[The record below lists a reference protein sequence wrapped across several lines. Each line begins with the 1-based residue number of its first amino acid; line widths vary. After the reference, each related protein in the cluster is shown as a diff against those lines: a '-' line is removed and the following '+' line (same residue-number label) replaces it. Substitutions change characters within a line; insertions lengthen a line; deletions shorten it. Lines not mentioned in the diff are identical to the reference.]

1 MPYSERP
8 SWGTHTYPHRQVPFN
23 VMLFKRNHEVSG
35 KEFCED
41 FAPNGMKL
49 TFLVCERHEA
59 RKAAKELP
67 ET

>member
-1 MPYSERP
+1 
-8 SWGTHTYPHRQVPFN
+8 
-23 VMLFKRNHEVSG
+23 MLFKRNHEVSG

-41 FAPNGMKL
+41 FAPNGTKL